1 MKKLKT
7 PKKPRFFHGSKIQC
21 LSHGTPENFLRMKI
35 FYYIFSS
42 WLGLSKILVV
52 FGRAGFSGV
61 LVQLRTSWA
70 QNPLLWYKVKKSK
83 CWPPKWIFRGKWC
96 STKLFPI
103 RFHGEMIPR
112 GRNLAV
118 KKKSYDHFLVILCEF
133 SGFLTKNR
141 LFDPLQGVLNIECA
155 LNWIYLVKL
164 THGKVFKSHLE
175 SKFDP

>member
-1 MKKLKT
+1 MKT

-21 LSHGTPENFLRMKI
+21 LSHGTPEKFVCAEI
-35 FYYIFSS
+35 VYHIFSS
-42 WLGLSKILVV
+42 YLGLSKKLFV
-52 FGRAGFSGV
+52 FGQVGFSGV
-61 LVQLRTSWA
+61 LVQLRTSRA
-70 QNPLLWYKVKKSK
+70 QNLLLWYKVKKSK

-103 RFHGEMIPR
+103 QFHGEMTPR

-141 LFDPLQGVLNIECA
+141 LFDPLQGVLNIECV

>member
-1 MKKLKT
+1 MKT

-61 LVQLRTSWA
+61 LAQLRTSRA
-70 QNPLLWYKVKKSK
+70 QNLLLWYKVKKSK

-103 RFHGEMIPR
+103 QFHGEMTPR

-118 KKKSYDHFLVILCEF
+118 KKKVMTTFWSFYANFLDFWPKI
-133 SGFLTKNR
+133 
-141 LFDPLQGVLNIECA
+141 DVLSPYKECSTSSA
-155 LNWIYLVKL
+155 L
-164 THGKVFKSHLE
+164 
-175 SKFDP
+175 

>member
-1 MKKLKT
+1 MKT

-52 FGRAGFSGV
+52 FGRAAFSGV
-61 LVQLRTSWA
+61 LAQLRTSWA
-70 QNPLLWYKVKKSK
+70 QNLLLWYKVKKSK

-103 RFHGEMIPR
+103 KFHGEMTPR
-112 GRNLAV
+112 GRNLASRRKV
-118 KKKSYDHFLVILCEF
+118 MTTFWSFYANFLDFWPKID
-133 SGFLTKNR
+133 FLTPYK
-141 LFDPLQGVLNIECA
+141 ECSTSSA
-155 LNWIYLVKL
+155 L
-164 THGKVFKSHLE
+164 
-175 SKFDP
+175 